1 MSVFSWAKK
10 IFKKTNNEPHRANER
25 PVHHHPKAGN
35 RPPEHRSAEHRPAR
49 AEHRP
54 APRPPMV
61 VEADSPHAVY
71 VRREDH
77 ALSRK
82 LIAPEALKVL
92 YRLNESGYIAY
103 LVGGGVRDLLL
114 GRKPKDFDVGT
125 NAHPYEI
132 KQLFRQCYIVGR
144 RFRLAHVRFGLKVIE
159 TSTFRRDPQPQDAG
173 DEEDLYQHRDN
184 TYGSPME
191 DAYRR
196 DFTINAL
203 FYDIRTFRVID
214 YVGGLSDLKHR
225 LMRCIGDP
233 NIRFREDPVRM
244 IRAVRL
250 AARLDFKIEEQAWKS
265 ILQHHAEITKA
276 SAPRLLEEIYRLF
289 GFRSGAPALRLMRE
303 ARLLGSLLPEIEQAL
318 HHSPEPVQVSFWK
331 HLEALDHRSHATDD
345 PPLPAMIWASLLFP
359 FSVFRGLPGDGEG
372 AHHPL
377 QHMLGPL
384 AARFTIPKTTMFR
397 LLDYERVMRWFMG
410 HHSAGAAGRVDEQT
424 FAEARDLWHMH
435 QQACG
440 AGAASVPGW
449 QEFTEQGRQTAAD
462 STQDPQADHRPR
474 RRRRGGRRYR
484 RPPNAAPG

>member
-10 IFKKTNNEPHRANER
+10 IFKKKNDGAQHADAR
-25 PVHHHPKAGN
+25 PVHHHQAKPGHNPA
-35 RPPEHRSAEHRPAR
+35 RAEHRPAR

-54 APRPPMV
+54 APRPV
-61 VEADSPHAVY
+61 VAEADSPHAVY

-77 ALSRK
+77 AISRK

-92 YRLNESGYIAY
+92 YRLNESGFIAY

-159 TSTFRRDPQPQDAG
+159 TSTFRRDPQPQEAG
-173 DEEDLYQHRDN
+173 DDEDLYQHRDN

-214 YVGGLSDLKHR
+214 YVGGLSDLRHR

-250 AARLDFKIEEQAWKS
+250 AARLDFKIEAQAWDS

-276 SAPRLLEEIYRLF
+276 SAPRLLEEIHRLF
-289 GFRSGAPALRLMRE
+289 GFCSGAPALRLLRE
-303 ARLLGSLLPEIEQAL
+303 ARLLESLLPEIEHAL
-318 HHSPEPVQVSFWK
+318 RHAPESVEHLFWK
-331 HLEALDHRSHATDD
+331 HLEALDRRHGATDD

-359 FSVFRGLPGDGEG
+359 LTVFRDPSGEGDGG
-372 AHHPL
+372 RHPL
-377 QHMLGPL
+377 QHLLGPL
-384 AARFTIPKTTMFR
+384 AARFTIPRATMYR
-397 LLDYERVMRWFMG
+397 LLDYERVMHWFMG
-410 HHSAGAAGRVDEQT
+410 RHSAGAAGRVDERT
-424 FAEARDLWHMH
+424 FAEARELWFMH
-435 QQACG
+435 RHACG
-440 AGAASVPGW
+440 AHADAVPGW
-449 QEFTEQGRQTAAD
+449 PEFIDQGRQTASD
-462 STQDPQADHRPR
+462 STQDASSDRRP
-474 RRRRGGRRYR
+474 RRRRGGRRHR
-484 RPPNAAPG
+484 RNPHVAAG